1 MKTLQQHP
9 HHVQKSSPVPQHG
22 FQPVLIWFPLHNLL
36 SLHPPSFPLLCSAL
50 YNFTRCV
57 KYNISFHVPC
67 PTACHIHSHLLFK
80 THFARTSL
88 LWLNF
93 ISFYNNPYT
102 YIFMSLSPSLMY
114 LGNWLYLLDIFV
126 QHLREC
132 PHFVGTSS
140 MLNELPTTYTN
151 KIMRHMLGKYF
162 GKRNLWYESVYWKHG
177 GRSYLMDHRNLN

>member
-1 MKTLQQHP
+1 MSFKILLNISLNCLLPSPLSPQTWSKSSLYPAQVICSHFLTGLPASSFALFKCLFILPLENNLTKLKTLQQHP

-88 LWLNF
+88 L
-93 ISFYNNPYT
+93 
-102 YIFMSLSPSLMY
+102 
-114 LGNWLYLLDIFV
+114 
-126 QHLREC
+126 
-132 PHFVGTSS
+132 
-140 MLNELPTTYTN
+140 
-151 KIMRHMLGKYF
+151 
-162 GKRNLWYESVYWKHG
+162 
-177 GRSYLMDHRNLN
+177 